1 MPCSCMGDLYTD
13 DIEDQAGYPDNEI
26 LKDVRALISAGQREG
41 PILDYKKDVS
51 DKDNWAEAAAAFAN
65 TFGGLIIFGVEG
77 KRDQPRS
84 MTGFDPQDVEIKTKV
99 TSTLL
104 SRIQPRPD
112 FRVRV
117 VTYDKDQTKEVAVLR
132 ISEGSHPPYMHSK
145 GDEHRVLLIVLIV
158 SVWAIFFITSRSK

>member
-1 MPCSCMGDLYTD
+1 MGDLYSD
-13 DIEDQAGYPDNEI
+13 DIEDQAEYPDEEI
-26 LKDVRALISAGQREG
+26 LKDVRALINAGQREG

-65 TFGGLIIFGVEG
+65 SFGGLIIFGVEG
-77 KRDQPRS
+77 DGDQPRRI
-84 MTGFDPQDVEIKTKV
+84 TGFDPRGVEIKTKL

-117 VTYDKDQTKEVAVLR
+117 VTHDTDRAKEVAVLR
-132 ISEGSHPPYMHSK
+132 ISEGFH
-145 GDEHRVLLIVLIV
+145 
-158 SVWAIFFITSRSK
+158 